1 MTSTKKEIFLKDYSP
16 PAYCIDTVDLTF
28 ELDQQATVVTSRL
41 MVRKNNLV
49 SESLPLELDGEKL
62 QLKSVKINDTV
73 LAPGQYIQ
81 TDETL
86 CLENVP
92 DSPFALEI
100 VTVINPENNTALEG
114 LYLSSGNYCTQ
125 CEAEGFRRI
134 TYYPDRPDV
143 MAVFTTRIIAD
154 PEQCPVLLS
163 NGNLIEE
170 GMLADGRKFTLW
182 QDPFKKPSYLFALV
196 AGKLVCIQDTFTTM
210 TGRTV
215 DLHIYVEERNKEKCG
230 HAMTSLKKSMRWDEE
245 VFGREYDLDLFMIVA
260 VDDFNMG
267 AMENKGLNVF
277 NSKYV
282 LALPETATD
291 ADFAGIEGVIGHEY
305 FHNWTGNRITCRDWF
320 QLSLKEGLTVFRD
333 QQFSADMTSHAVKRI
348 QDANIIRSF
357 QFREDSG
364 PMAHPVRPP
373 SFVEINNFYTLT
385 VYNKGAEVIRMIYT
399 LLGAEQ
405 FRKGMDLYFQRH
417 DGQAVTCDDFV
428 QSMEDACGVDLRK
441 FRRWYSQAGTPE
453 LQVSTSFDPD
463 KQEYTVHVK
472 QSCPPTREMDQK
484 DPFYMP
490 LAMGIL
496 DRHGEVLFP
505 STLDGILADKKSG
518 TVVHIMQDAEQSFV
532 FNGVKE
538 EPVLSFLRN
547 FSAPVKVKIE
557 RSSEELG
564 LLMAHDPDSFNR
576 WDASQQLMANAILEQ
591 LEIESDQASVQAPPV
606 LLKGIETLLEDRES
620 DPALIANALILP
632 SENWLG
638 QQLQAI
644 DPVKLFR
651 VRHQLRHSI
660 SERLRDLF
668 LARYQELASDKA
680 YIYSPEETGRR
691 ALRNCCLGYL
701 LVADLKEGVAEKQ
714 LQLGEQQYRT
724 ADNMTDRMAAL
735 NGVVHGDLDL
745 GDRLLKEFHAT
756 WGHDPLLIDKWLMLQ
771 ASNPLPGT
779 LERVKSLTEH
789 PDFSL
794 KNPNKVRSLIGA
806 FCSTNH
812 AQFHAANGAG
822 YTFLVDTI
830 FILDDMNPQIAARM
844 LTPLTQWRRYESK
857 RKNLM
862 EQQLVRLKNHGGLSS
877 DVREIVERS
886 LE

>member
-1 MTSTKKEIFLKDYSP
+1 MTSAKPEIFLKDYTP
-16 PAYCIDTVDLTF
+16 PAYYIDKVDLTF
-28 ELDQQATVVTSRL
+28 ELAPQATRVTSRL
-41 MVRKNNLV
+41 TVRKN
-49 SESLPLELDGEKL
+49 SQRGESQPLKLDGEQL
-62 QLKSVKINDTV
+62 QLVSVKVNDT
-73 LAPGQYIQ
+73 LLNPRKYSQ
-81 TDETL
+81 TDDSLTL
-86 CLENVP
+86 DHVP
-92 DSPFALEI
+92 DSPFELEI
-100 VTVINPENNTALEG
+100 TTVIHPAENTALEG

-154 PEQCPVLLS
+154 PEKCPVLLS
-163 NGNLIEE
+163 NGNMVEE
-170 GMLADGRKFTLW
+170 GLLKDGRKFTLW
-182 QDPFKKPSYLFALV
+182 HDPFKKPSYLFALV
-196 AGKLVCIQDTFTTM
+196 AGQLVRIEDTFTTM
-210 TGRTV
+210 SGRTV

-230 HAMTSLKKSMRWDEE
+230 HAMTSLKKAMRWDED
-245 VFGREYDLDLFMIVA
+245 VFGREYDLDLYMIVA

-291 ADFAGIEGVIGHEY
+291 ADFAGIEGVIAHEY

-385 VYNKGAEVIRMIYT
+385 VYNKGAEVIRMMHT

-428 QSMEDACGVDLRK
+428 HAMEDACGKNLRR

-453 LQVSTSFDPD
+453 LEVSTVFDGD
-463 KQEYTVHVK
+463 KQEYGVHVK
-472 QSCPPTREMDQK
+472 QSCPSTRETEQK
-484 DPFYMP
+484 EPFYMP

-496 DRHGEVLFP
+496 DANGEVLFP
-505 STLDGILADKKSG
+505 STLDGAISDKDSG
-518 TVVHIMQDAEQSFV
+518 TVILTMRDEEQDFV
-532 FNGVKE
+532 FSGVRE
-538 EPVLSFLRN
+538 RPVLSFLRN
-547 FSAPVKVKIE
+547 FSAPVKVKME
-557 RSSEELG
+557 RSNDELG
-564 LLMAHDPDSFNR
+564 LLMGHDPDSFNR
-576 WDASQQLMANAILEQ
+576 WDAAQQLMSNAILEQ
-591 LEIESDQASVQAPPV
+591 LDRDAEPSSIQVPSV
-606 LLKGIETLLEDRES
+606 LLEGIATLLADKTS
-620 DPALIANALILP
+620 DPALIAAALTLP

-638 QQLQAI
+638 QQLEVI
-644 DPVKLFR
+644 DPVRLFQ
-651 VRHQLRHSI
+651 VRHQLRLSI
-660 SERLRDLF
+660 GRHLEETF
-668 LARYQELASDKA
+668 LARYRELSSEKS
-680 YIYSPEETGRR
+680 YRYTPEETGRR
-691 ALRNCCLGYL
+691 TLRNCCLSYL
-701 LVADLKEGVAEKQ
+701 LVADPETGVNGEK
-714 LQLGEQQYRT
+714 LQLAEEQYRS

-735 NGVVHGDLDL
+735 NSVVHGDLKA
-745 GDRLLKEFHAT
+745 GERLLADFHAT
-756 WGHDPLLIDKWLMLQ
+756 WKHDPLLIDKWLMLQ

-779 LERVKSLTEH
+779 LGRVKSLTKH
-789 PDFSL
+789 ADFSL
-794 KNPNKVRSLIGA
+794 KNPNKVRSLIGT
-806 FCSTNH
+806 FCSMNH
-812 AQFHAANGAG
+812 AQFHAADGKG

-830 FILDDMNPQIAARM
+830 AVLDAMNPQIAARM
-844 LTPLTQWRRYESK
+844 LTPLTQWKRYESE

-862 EQQLVRLKNHGGLSS
+862 EQQLTRLKNHTQLSN
-877 DVREIVERS
+877 DVREIVERC
-886 LE
+886 LG